1 MALTAQTYGLIPVY
15 HSSGQS
21 RAMLF
26 NILPAYTTAIYK
38 GSLVKINGTGG
49 GIELGDGSTD
59 ALGVFAGCEYI
70 DPTGK
75 PCVSNYWP
83 GTASC
88 TNIKAYVYSD
98 PATLFKVGVSANGS
112 NFTQDV
118 MGGEVDIANPTTG
131 STSSGLSTSS
141 VTATPGAAVAQVQVV
156 GFADNLPYEAGTN
169 PFPELIVRI
178 SQHQLAA
185 DKTGV

>member
-1 MALTAQTYGLIPVY
+1 MALTAQAYGMIPVQNL
-15 HSSGQS
+15 SGQD
-21 RAMLF
+21 RARQF
-26 NILPAYTTAIYK
+26 AILAAYTTPIYK

-49 GIELGDGSTD
+49 GIELGDGTTD

-75 PCVSNYWP
+75 PTVSNYWP

-88 TNIKAYVYSD
+88 TNIKAFVYCD
-98 PATLFKVGVSANGS
+98 PATMYKVGVSANGA

-141 VTATPGAAVAQVQVV
+141 VTATPGAAVAQVQVL
-156 GFADNLPYEAGTN
+156 GFVDNAPYDATTN
-169 PFPELIVRI
+169 PFPELIVRL
-178 SQHQLAA
+178 SQSQIAG